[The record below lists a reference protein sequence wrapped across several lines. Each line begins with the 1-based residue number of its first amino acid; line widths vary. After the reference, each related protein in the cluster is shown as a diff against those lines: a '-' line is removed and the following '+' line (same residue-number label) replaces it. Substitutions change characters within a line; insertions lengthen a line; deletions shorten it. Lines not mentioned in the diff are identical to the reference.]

1 VWRGTVGFADPPTN
15 PMGETGRSREP
26 EEPRP
31 KRSVKPK
38 GAPGRP
44 SQAIGAERMAIATFR
59 RDALRMGAYG
69 PWYRAGR
76 DTSNHGVDPQM
87 GNDAACGA
95 LHIHTGG
102 ANPAPTPTKVG

>member
-1 VWRGTVGFADPPTN
+1 
-15 PMGETGRSREP
+15 M
-26 EEPRP
+26 
-31 KRSVKPK
+31 KPK

-76 DTSNHGVDPQM
+76 DLANVERSASSNGHLGDV
-87 GNDAACGA
+87 ASATCAFGA
-95 LHIHTGG
+95 S
-102 ANPAPTPTKVG
+102 AYPAPMVALAAHQKPGVPERIEPSLPRGGMNPHHV